1 MKSISHFTKQERK
14 DLCDWLAVWDLA
26 TGVSVWTT
34 GNTSHTDALRL
45 CEIAKRLH
53 HLYEVECSYPMTK
66 RQESRMANLE
76 NEAQAIADRYG
87 LRLLINGDPRG
98 LPLGIYTKE
107 TIGRYNSW
115 DGETWRCPML

>member
-1 MKSISHFTKQERK
+1 
-14 DLCDWLAVWDLA
+14 
-26 TGVSVWTT
+26 
-34 GNTSHTDALRL
+34 
-45 CEIAKRLH
+45 
-53 HLYEVECSYPMTK
+53 MTK

-87 LRLLINGDPRG
+87 LRLLINGAPRG